1 MADPGSTTAAP
12 STLIT
17 LRISKALMNQLDA
30 WVRERAYKT
39 GQRVTR
45 NGAIVELIQTALHE
59 HRKGED
65 AG

>member
-1 MADPGSTTAAP
+1 MADEGSTTAAP

-17 LRISKALMNQLDA
+17 LRISKALINQLDA

-45 NGAIVELIQTALHE
+45 NGAIVELIQTALQE
-59 HRKGED
+59 HRKGEE

>member
-1 MADPGSTTAAP
+1 M
-12 STLIT
+12 IT
-17 LRISKALMNQLDA
+17 LRISKALMNQFDA